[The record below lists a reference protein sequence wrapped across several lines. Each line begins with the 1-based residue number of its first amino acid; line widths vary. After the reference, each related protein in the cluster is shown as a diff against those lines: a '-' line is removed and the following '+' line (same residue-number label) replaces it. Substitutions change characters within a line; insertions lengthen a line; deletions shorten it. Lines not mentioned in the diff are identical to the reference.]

1 MSQRDSGKELNQLF
15 SGISLFLCAV
25 LVIGMLFSSF
35 FISAEQGHHCHGQDC
50 PICEMVAVCE
60 SILDNVGAGMFI
72 YAVAILTAL
81 FITATALL
89 PTRNLRVPT
98 LVSQKVRLN
107 D

>member
-1 MSQRDSGKELNQLF
+1 
-15 SGISLFLCAV
+15 
-25 LVIGMLFSSF
+25 
-35 FISAEQGHHCHGQDC
+35 
-50 PICEMVAVCE
+50 MVAVCE
-60 SILDNVGAGMFI
+60 SILDNVGAGLFI